1 MISACQLFCLC
12 MTQSAKLGSLN
23 WLALRHHLAEIV
35 NVMICEQAYMCFF
48 RIWQNT
54 NLASDVTGGGAA

>member
-1 MISACQLFCLC
+1 

-23 WLALRHHLAEIV
+23 WLALRHHWAELV
-35 NVMICEQAYMCFF
+35 TVMIYEQAYMCFF

>member
-1 MISACQLFCLC
+1 

-35 NVMICEQAYMCFF
+35 TVMICEQAYMCFF